1 VLANTLARVI
11 APFSGR
17 SLNGSRRFEPFCARE
32 RVRRERNVRECARS
46 ANLGSMSKSSISV
59 AADVAGKLMVSASG
73 SAADRLAMAGAA
85 AVAFI
90 GIAVGYRI
98 YAEARAGLRS
108 AKSSRIVS
116 ANDAT

>member
-1 VLANTLARVI
+1 
-11 APFSGR
+11 
-17 SLNGSRRFEPFCARE
+17 
-32 RVRRERNVRECARS
+32 
-46 ANLGSMSKSSISV
+46 MSKSSITV

-98 YAEARAGLRS
+98 YTGARVGLRL
-108 AKSSRIVS
+108 AKSSGNIVS
-116 ANDAT
+116 VDEAL

>member
-1 VLANTLARVI
+1 
-11 APFSGR
+11 
-17 SLNGSRRFEPFCARE
+17 
-32 RVRRERNVRECARS
+32 
-46 ANLGSMSKSSISV
+46 MSKSSITV

-98 YAEARAGLRS
+98 YTEARAGLRL
-108 AKSSRIVS
+108 AKPGKIVS
-116 ANDAT
+116 ASDAL